1 MPTTNIIEYRKN
13 DDKNIVEDKLPIN
26 EEKKKN
32 MFRGTIAISLV
43 YGGFALLLLFATAF
57 NNTMRDILFNKFMP
71 FTLIFIIGTI
81 LIIIL
86 MLYFIFSYVPVNVPK
101 IDKDDYI
108 SCPDYWKV
116 EIIDD
121 NVINKAFDPNYP
133 KNLFKY
139 KCVMDDA
146 IYNKKQLYIDNITS
160 GIGLR
165 YTNIFSNITSN
176 STGDTSNGMYN
187 SGKSTGFNT
196 DYNMYSNVGNIY
208 KNLNYFNPSSSAGG
222 KNKINEYINTNSTSI
237 ARNVFSNLE
246 EITYLQNNY
255 KFTDDNKT
263 SLTDIIK
270 SSNVYS
276 KSPTHLS
283 PIAWQFNDG
292 ATNDATYG
300 ITIRPSTNSSN
311 DLAKVDSMILNWNNL
326 TPEIAFNKGVSIAS
340 DPMDNDNEKIR
351 HIYVY
356 YNYASGSNIYLGD
369 IIITSNAKNEPK
381 YDMIYKTEGKIF
393 AKHQDYT
400 LNNIIPIGKID
411 FGDIKGVDN
420 NLHASSYY
428 RSLINFNSNEKP
440 IIQLYHIDNQR
451 PTTIDRN
458 NAKTFRSNIPLLCD
472 EIYPSLF
479 ASFDNADN
487 NVRCAY
493 SKICGIPW
501 SDLRC
506 SDQIQ

>member
-43 YGGFALLLLFATAF
+43 YGGFALLLLFATVF
-57 NNTMRDILFNKFMP
+57 NSSMRDILFNKFMP

-81 LIIIL
+81 LIIML

-146 IYNKKQLYIDNITS
+146 IYNKKQLYIDNVATNGS
-160 GIGLR
+160 GLR
-165 YTNIFSNITSN
+165 YTNIFSNIKN
-176 STGDTSNGMYN
+176 GSTGDMLNGMYD
-187 SGKSTGFNT
+187 SGKSAGFDT

-208 KNLNYFNPSSSAGG
+208 KNLNYYDPTSSSLG
-222 KNKINEYINTNSTSI
+222 KESIKQYINTNSTSI
-237 ARNVFSNLE
+237 AKNVFSNLE

-255 KFTDDNKT
+255 RFTNDAKT
-263 SLTDIIK
+263 SLIDILK

-276 KSPTHLS
+276 KSPAKLS
-283 PIAWQFNDG
+283 PIAWQYDNN
-292 ATNDATYG
+292 ASYG
-300 ITIRPSTNSSN
+300 MNITSSSELSN
-311 DLAKVDSMILNWNNL
+311 VNSMILNWNNL
-326 TPEIAFNKGVSIAS
+326 TPEKAFNVGVYKAGDI
-340 DPMDNDNEKIR
+340 DTETEKIK
-351 HIYVY
+351 HLYLY
-356 YNYASGSNIYLGD
+356 YSNASKTIYLGD
-369 IIITSNAKNEPK
+369 ITITSNSKKDPK
-381 YDMIYKTEGKIF
+381 YDMVYLTNGNIITSSGNLPIS
-393 AKHQDYT
+393 
-400 LNNIIPIGKID
+400 LNNILSANTIL
-411 FGDIKGVDN
+411 FADN
-420 NLHASSYY
+420 PSAANSINSYTTIT
-428 RSLINFNSNEKP
+428 SLTENEKP
-440 IIQLYHIDNQR
+440 TIQLYNKNTQR
-451 PTTIDRN
+451 PDAIDRYTIKS
-458 NAKTFRSNIPLLCD
+458 ARSNIPLLCD

-479 ASFDNADN
+479 ASYDNADN

-506 SDQIQ
+506 SDEIKL

>member
-57 NNTMRDILFNKFMP
+57 NNSMRDILFNKFMP

-81 LIIIL
+81 LIIML

-116 EIIDD
+116 EILDD
-121 NVINKAFDPNYP
+121 NVISKAFDPNYP

-146 IYNKKQLYIDNITS
+146 IYNKKQLYIDNSAT
-160 GIGLR
+160 GLGLR
-165 YTNIFSNITSN
+165 YTNIFSNITKA
-176 STGDTSNGMYN
+176 STGDALNGMYTEYRSN
-187 SGKSTGFNT
+187 LFDS
-196 DYNMYSNVGNIY
+196 DYNNHKNVANIY
-208 KNLNYFNPSSSAGG
+208 KNLNYFNPSATAGG
-222 KNKINEYINTNSTSI
+222 QDNIKQYINTNSSTI

-255 KFTDDNKT
+255 KFNDSKT
-263 SLTDIIK
+263 ELTDLL
-270 SSNVYS
+270 SSTNVYS
-276 KSPTHLS
+276 KSPAHLS
-283 PIAWQFNDG
+283 PITWQFKDS
-292 ATNDATYG
+292 ATHINIA
-300 ITIRPSTNSSN
+300 NNNALSN
-311 DLAKVDSMILNWNNL
+311 FNSMILNWNNL
-326 TPEIAFNKGVSIAS
+326 TPEKAFIAGVINVAET
-340 DPMDNDNEKIR
+340 NTETEKIR
-351 HIYVY
+351 HLYLY
-356 YNYASGSNIYLGD
+356 HSNATLHLYLGD
-369 IIITSNAKNEPK
+369 IKITSNSKKDPV
-381 YDMIYKTEGKIF
+381 YDMVYLPNTNIISAVTF
-393 AKHQDYT
+393 DSVD
-400 LNNIIPIGKID
+400 LNNGILQNTIV
-411 FGDIKGVDN
+411 FGDSPQSTSTFRYSPIT
-420 NLHASSYY
+420 
-428 RSLINFNSNEKP
+428 SLI
-440 IIQLYHIDNQR
+440 QDDR
-451 PTTIDRN
+451 PTIQIYNKDDHRPVTINR
-458 NAKTFRSNIPLLCD
+458 ATIKSARSNIPLLCD

-479 ASFDNADN
+479 ASYDNADN

-506 SDQIQ
+506 SDEIK